1 MFYRKIQF
9 FTLFKSSIDNLSK
22 IMLQS
27 TGITLKNE
35 SNLSLKLTIT
45 EKLIPAY
52 RDCKKKLR
60 TRDIIYCRMR

>member
-27 TGITLKNE
+27 AGITLKNE

-52 RDCKKKLR
+52 RDCKKN
-60 TRDIIYCRMR
+60 